1 MCVQRQ
7 PQRLI
12 GFEEFHS
19 HYPHHRIIF
28 ELLKNIERISW
39 FLLGVVVLFMFQY
52 LMGYVETSWWKT
64 YSNGAWEFRATYVL
78 IELKLGSY
86 PFQKFR
92 MTPKRFSVRPKNNTE
107 NDVSFEPRFC
117 LRSVEFILKYR
128 ELKRKLLEFVMLPS
142 IGSRSREEIV

>member
-1 MCVQRQ
+1 
-7 PQRLI
+7 
-12 GFEEFHS
+12 
-19 HYPHHRIIF
+19 
-28 ELLKNIERISW
+28 
-39 FLLGVVVLFMFQY
+39 
-52 LMGYVETSWWKT
+52 
-64 YSNGAWEFRATYVL
+64 VL